1 MATLRALD
9 TPDDLERFV
18 SLTRQIRQLQ
28 QERDAL
34 KDTITFALQHE
45 PPSEYGQQ
53 CVDFDGY
60 RVELASRPRYIYS
73 EAVARM
79 EKALRDLKAKE
90 RKNGAAD
97 VESWNFHPRCT
108 SLAMTREVQA
118 RERKATA
125 IAAHLSEN
133 GVDVAAAATMLQPE
147 RDAVAR
153 RAGQRSPSEKT
164 WALVLEKLAAK
175 SEARLAA

>member
-1 MATLRALD
+1 MTLRALD
-9 TPDDLERFV
+9 TPDPLERFV
-18 SLTRQIRQLQ
+18 SLTRQIRALER
-28 QERDAL
+28 ERDAL
-34 KDTITFALQHE
+34 KETITEALQHE
-45 PPSEYGQQ
+45 PPSDHGQQ
-53 CVDFDGY
+53 YVDFDGY
-60 RVELASRPRYIYS
+60 RVELATRPRYIYTQ
-73 EAVARM
+73 AVKDL
-79 EKALRDLKAKE
+79 EKQLRELKAKE
-90 RKNGAAD
+90 RKSGAAD

-108 SLAMTREVQA
+108 PLAMTREVQA

-153 RAGQRSPSEKT
+153 AAGQRSPSEKT
-164 WALVLEKLAAK
+164 WAIVMEKLSVK